1 MGDLLLNS
9 KIFFLSALLLA
20 GCGVKARPLSPPETA
35 IQSYTQSYTGPTEP
49 EKEKEKKLETP
60 TQEIKK

>member
-1 MGDLLLNS
+1 MNS
-9 KIFFLSALLLA
+9 KIVFLMSAFLLI

-49 EKEKEKKLETP
+49 EQDKEKEKTLTTP
-60 TQEIKK
+60 AQEIKK